1 MSNDLYCNFNELE
14 NNEQRGKDYRI
25 YISDV
30 GSAIT
35 IIAPHGGRIEPGT
48 SDIARKIA
56 AKRYNCYCFEGVKK
70 ENNGSL
76 HITSHRFDEPMAA
89 KMASASRVV
98 VSVHACTGN
107 EKYVY
112 LGGLDRVLKGMISH
126 ELKSRRIIVPQK
138 HGGFQGLNPNNICNR
153 GVNGKGVQ
161 LEITRGLRDELKSRR
176 EIAEAVRTAL
186 TKYRK

>member
-1 MSNDLYCNFNELE
+1 MTRDLYCNFNELR
-14 NNEQRGKDYRI
+14 NNERRDKDYRL

-48 SDIARKIA
+48 SEIARKIA
-56 AKRYNCYCFEGVKK
+56 AERYNCYCFEGVKK
-70 ENNGSL
+70 ENNGCL
-76 HITSHRFDEPMAA
+76 HITSHRFDEPMAV
-89 KMASASRVV
+89 KMVSASRVV

-107 EKYVY
+107 EKSVY
-112 LGGLDRVLKGMISH
+112 LGGLDKALKGMISY

-138 HGGFQGLNPNNICNR
+138 NRGFQGIDPNNICNR
-153 GVNGKGVQ
+153 GANGKGVQ
-161 LEITRGLRDELKSRR
+161 LEITRGLRDELKSRC

-186 TKYRK
+186 AKYC

>member
-1 MSNDLYCNFNELE
+1 MTGDLYINFNELR
-14 NNEQRGKDYRI
+14 NNERRDKDYRL

-48 SDIARKIA
+48 SEIARKIA
-56 AKRYNCYCFEGVKK
+56 GQRYNCYCFEGVKK
-70 ENNGSL
+70 ENNGCL
-76 HITSHRFDEPMAA
+76 HITSHRFDEPMAV
-89 KMASASRVV
+89 KMVSASRVV

-112 LGGLDRVLKGMISH
+112 LGGLDKVLKEMISC
-126 ELKSRRIIVPQK
+126 ELKTRKIIVPEK
-138 HGGFQGLNPNNICNR
+138 HGVFQGLNPNNICNR
-153 GVNGKGVQ
+153 GVNGRGVQ

-176 EIAEAVRTAL
+176 AIAEAVRTAL
-186 TKYRK
+186 TKNC